1 MTDENG
7 AGETTGTAAADPAEP
22 AGGKIV
28 TFYSYKGGTG
38 RTMSLAN
45 TAWILASGGKRV
57 LVVDWDLDA
66 PGLDRFLHPFLDRDR
81 LRSAPG
87 IIDLFL
93 HFNQTVLEQRRQPE
107 SHPEDG
113 WVTAEAAWVD
123 SQARFNHCVIPLDW
137 KFPGGGR
144 LDYVSPGTQ
153 NKEYLSA
160 YSQFDWMRFLDH
172 TWHGPV
178 FVRALKHELTQNYDY
193 VLIDSRT
200 GLSDVSDVCT
210 VLLPDALVVAFT
222 PSSQGMDGAHAVAHK
237 IDTLY
242 GYRGIRIIPVP
253 MRVEDANGE
262 ADRLEAAR
270 EQMRAK
276 FADVVRR
283 HCTLDAQEY
292 WGKVEIPY
300 RPFYAYEELLAPF
313 RDVPGRPTSMLA
325 ACERLTEVISDGEVT
340 ALPPMDDG
348 ERKRVLALYKR
359 PRPLEDTEVRVSFVP
374 EDRTWADWIEFTLK
388 SVGFRVQLL
397 PQGTLEVPER
407 TGTEQAAGPSTRSL
421 AVLSHAYRKF
431 MDARGVRDT
440 AGSLEQAENAR
451 GPVAV
456 RVDDVRLS
464 APFSDRAAA
473 DLTRCGAD
481 EDAARQVLLN
491 AVEAPTQPLF
501 SPVAASDG
509 GPRFP
514 GAEPA
519 VQSLPIRNPSF
530 TGRERLLEYLRDRL
544 RAGNGTVLLRGMGG
558 VGKTMLA
565 LEFAH
570 RYKGDY
576 DVVWHIQADQRNL
589 AVEQYAQLA
598 GPLDVGE
605 RKNPTATATSVK
617 EALGLGRPYSRWL
630 LILDNVEHVSDLSDL
645 LVSSKSGH
653 ILVTSQRA
661 EGWERYAEITDV
673 GVFERE
679 ESVAHLKRRLTECS
693 TEEADEVAA
702 ALGDL
707 PLAVEHAAAVLRE
720 TGLQT
725 HEYVKLLERQPA
737 TDTEGPSPD
746 DRLLDVSK
754 TWRVAIEQLDKNFP
768 PAVQLLKLA
777 AWFSPEPISMDL
789 LQSTQIAQALTGRTG
804 GPGGPGEEFRPRA
817 FDSTEMIARAFQEL
831 SRLSL
836 ATVDRKSRSLRVHR
850 LVQMSVRLNM
860 TEEEQEATRDA
871 VFRTLVAA
879 RPEQDDPE
887 DHNTWERYRII
898 WPHLGTRWAL
908 TTPDYGI
915 RKLIVDRV
923 RQLRRRGE
931 LKQAYDLSTRVHE
944 GWVEHSGREERWVLH
959 MGFQIANI
967 LRAQGRYQEALDM
980 DMDVLR
986 RQEAVLDSPHDL
998 HILMTSGGVAADL
1011 RGLGRYSEALER
1023 DRLNY
1028 ERLFELFGEDHP
1040 RSLMAANNYAVC
1052 LRVLGQYADA
1062 LRLDRKTMEMRNK
1075 ILGSEHAY
1083 TRESTISHAR
1093 DLLDCGDYAG
1103 AEHQLRRTY
1112 ERCLANRQFGP
1123 SSPTTVNAGKALAGA
1138 LRQLGRAQ
1146 EAEELTRAVLA
1157 ALPAEEGSAS
1167 PNRLLLQLGLA
1178 GSLGA
1183 QGRTEEALELA
1194 RRVLDDCRR
1203 FFHDQH
1209 PYTAACYANLAVLL
1223 YSANEAASSLAHA
1236 EQAARAFAEI
1246 FDDDHPFTLMCRV
1259 NVANAQAALGQR
1271 ELARTTYEAVLDR
1284 IRYVLDDDQHPA
1296 PLVCAANLAVVL
1308 NELGETEAAE
1318 RLREEVL
1325 GALTARLGADHPRA
1339 SALREWSRSGWE
1351 FDPHPI

>member
-1 MTDENG
+1 MTDVKG
-7 AGETTGTAAADPAEP
+7 ADEMAGTTAPGQEETAR
-22 AGGKIV
+22 GKVI

-81 LRSAPG
+81 LRTAQG

-93 HFNQTVLEQRRQPE
+93 HFNQTVREQRKAPDPHTQDE
-107 SHPEDG
+107 WE
-113 WVTAEAAWVD
+113 TAEAEWVAT
-123 SQARFNHCVIPLDW
+123 QAHFNHCVIPIDW
-137 KFPGGGR
+137 EFPGGGR

-160 YSQFDWMRFLDH
+160 YSQFDWMHFLDH

-178 FVRALKHELTQNYDY
+178 FVEALRRELTQNYDY

-200 GLSDVSDVCT
+200 GLSDLSDVCT
-210 VLLPDALVVAFT
+210 VLLPDVLVVAFT
-222 PSSQGMDGAHAVAHK
+222 PSSQGMDGAQAVAQK
-237 IDTLY
+237 IDSLY

-276 FADVVRR
+276 FADIVRR
-283 HCTLDAQEY
+283 HCPLDAQEY

-313 RDVPGRPTSMLA
+313 RDAPGSPTSLLS
-325 ACERLTEVISDGEVT
+325 ACERLTDVISEGEVT
-340 ALPPMDDG
+340 ALPRLDDA

-359 PRPLEDTEVRVSFVP
+359 PRPLENTTIHVSFVP

-388 SVGFRVQLL
+388 SVGFQVRLL
-397 PQGTLEVPER
+397 SNGTTTAPPR
-407 TGTEQAAGPSTRSL
+407 TTGKKTVESPARTI
-421 AVLSHAYRKF
+421 AVLSQAYRRS
-431 MDARGVRDT
+431 AETRAVWEAADT
-440 AGSLEQAENAR
+440 VDDLGNRHSL
-451 GPVAV
+451 VAV

-464 APFSDRAAA
+464 QPFSERTSA
-473 DLTRCGAD
+473 DLSRCGAD
-481 EDAARQVLLN
+481 EDAARQALLN

-501 SPVAASDG
+501 TPAAASDG

-519 VQSLPIRNPSF
+519 VLSVPIRNPSF
-530 TGRERLLEYLRDRL
+530 TGREKLLEFVRERL
-544 RAGNGTVLLRGMGG
+544 RAGNGTVVMRGMGG

-570 RYKGDY
+570 RFKGDY

-589 AVEQYAQLA
+589 AVEQYAGLA
-598 GPLDVGE
+598 GPLEVAE
-605 RKNPTATATSVK
+605 RKNPTATAIGVK
-617 EALGLGRPYSRWL
+617 DALRLGQPYSRWL

-645 LVSSKSGH
+645 LVSSKSGN
-653 ILVTSQRA
+653 ILVTSQRS
-661 EGWERYAEITDV
+661 EGWERYAEIVDV

-693 TEEADEVAA
+693 TEEADEVAS

-707 PLAVEHAAAVLRE
+707 PLAVEHAAAVLKE
-720 TGLQT
+720 SGLQT
-725 HEYVKLLERQPA
+725 QEYVKLLERQPA
-737 TDTEGPSPD
+737 ADTAGLSPD

-754 TWRVAIEQLDKNFP
+754 TWSVAIGQLNKNFP

-789 LQSTQIAQALTGRTG
+789 LQSTQIAQALTGQN
-804 GPGGPGEEFRPRA
+804 GPADREFRQRA

-836 ATVDRKSRSLRVHR
+836 AEVDRKSRSLRVHR

-860 TEEEQEATRDA
+860 TEEDQEATRDV

-887 DHNTWERYRII
+887 DHHTWDRYRII
-898 WPHLGTRWAL
+898 WPHLGTPWAL
-908 TTPDYGI
+908 AAPDYGI

-931 LKQAYDLSTRVHE
+931 LKQAYDLSTRVHQ
-944 GWVEHSGREERWVLH
+944 GWLEHSGPDERWVLH

-967 LRAQGRYQEALDM
+967 LRAQGRYQEALEL
-980 DMDVLR
+980 DMDVLH
-986 RQEAVLDSPHDL
+986 RQEAALDSPHDL

-1023 DRLNY
+1023 DRLNH
-1028 ERLFELFGEDHP
+1028 EQFLELFGEDHP
-1040 RSLMAANNYAVC
+1040 RSLIAANNLAVC
-1052 LRVLGQYADA
+1052 LRVLGQYPDA
-1062 LRLDRKTMEMRNK
+1062 LRLDRRTMETRNK
-1075 ILGSEHAY
+1075 ILGTEHPY
-1083 TRESTISHAR
+1083 TRETTISYAR

-1103 AEHQLRRTY
+1103 SELRLRRTY
-1112 ERCLANRQFGP
+1112 DHCLANKEFGP
-1123 SSPTTVNAGKALAGA
+1123 SSPTTINAGRALSGA
-1138 LRQLGRAQ
+1138 LLQLGRAQ
-1146 EAEELTRAVLA
+1146 EAEQLTRTVLA
-1157 ALPAEEGSAS
+1157 NLPSEEGSAS

-1178 GSLGA
+1178 GMLGA
-1183 QGRTEEALELA
+1183 QGRTDEACDLA
-1194 RRVLDDCRR
+1194 RQVLDDCRR
-1203 FFHDQH
+1203 LFHDKH
-1209 PYTAACYANLAVLL
+1209 PYTVACYANLAVLL
-1223 YSANEAASSLAHA
+1223 YAANEVASSLAHA

-1246 FDDDHPFTLMCRV
+1246 FDDDHPFTLMCRM
-1259 NVANAQAALGQR
+1259 NLANAQAALGQR
-1271 ELARTTYEAVLDR
+1271 ERARTTYEEVLDR
-1284 IRYVLDDDQHPA
+1284 LRDVLNDNQHPG

-1308 NELGETEAAE
+1308 KELGEAEAAA

-1325 GALTARLGADHPRA
+1325 GALTTRLGADHPRA
-1339 SALREWSRSGWE
+1339 VALREWKRSGWE

>member
-1 MTDENG
+1 MTDENDAG
-7 AGETTGTAAADPAEP
+7 ASAGTRTADARDA

-81 LRSAPG
+81 LRTAQG
-87 IIDLFL
+87 VIDLFL

-107 SHPEDG
+107 SHAQVE
-113 WVTAEAAWVD
+113 WETAEAAWVAT
-123 SQARFNHCVIPLDW
+123 QARFNHCVIPVDW
-137 KFPGGGR
+137 EFPGGGR

-153 NKEYLSA
+153 NKQYLSA

-178 FVRALKHELTQNYDY
+178 FVEALKRELTQNYDY

-222 PSSQGMDGAHAVAHK
+222 PSSQGMDGAQAVAQK
-237 IDTLY
+237 IDSLY
-242 GYRGIRIIPVP
+242 GNRGIRIIPVP

-276 FADVVRR
+276 FADIVRR
-283 HCTLDAQEY
+283 HCALDAQEY

-313 RDVPGRPTSMLA
+313 RDAPGSPTSMLA
-325 ACERLTEVISDGEVT
+325 ACERLTDVISEGEVT
-340 ALPPMDDG
+340 ALPRLDDA

-359 PRPLEDTEVRVSFVP
+359 PRPLENTDIHVSFVP
-374 EDRTWADWIEFTLK
+374 DDRTWADWIEFTLK
-388 SVGFRVQLL
+388 SVGFQVHLL
-397 PQGTLEVPER
+397 PHGTPHPSERAVPEPAMKSATR
-407 TGTEQAAGPSTRSL
+407 TL
-421 AVLSHAYRKF
+421 AVLSHAYRDSAEARAAWEAT
-431 MDARGVRDT
+431 DAVDGLGKRR
-440 AGSLEQAENAR
+440 SL
-451 GPVAV
+451 VTV
-456 RVDDVRLS
+456 RVDDVRMS
-464 APFSDRAAA
+464 PPFSDRGAA
-473 DLTRCGAD
+473 DLARFGSN
-481 EDAARQVLLN
+481 EEAARQALLN
-491 AVEAPTQPLF
+491 ALDAPTQPLY
-501 SPVAASDG
+501 SPAAASDG

-514 GAEPA
+514 GAEPS
-519 VQSLPIRNPSF
+519 VFSMPIRNPSF
-530 TGRERLLEYLRDRL
+530 TGRERLLGSLRERL
-544 RAGNGTVLLRGMGG
+544 RAGNHTVLLRGMGG

-570 RYKGDY
+570 RFKSDY

-589 AVEQYAQLA
+589 AVEQFAGLA
-598 GPLDVGE
+598 SHLDVAE
-605 RKNPTATATSVK
+605 RKNPTATATGVK
-617 EALGLGRPYSRWL
+617 DALRLGRPYSRWL
-630 LILDNVEHVSDLSDL
+630 LILDNVEHVNDLSDL
-645 LVSSKSGH
+645 LVSNKFGH
-653 ILVTSQRA
+653 VLITSQRS
-661 EGWERYAEITDV
+661 EGWERYAEIVDV
-673 GVFERE
+673 SVFERD

-693 TEEADEVAA
+693 TEEADEVAS

-707 PLAVEHAAAVLRE
+707 PLAVEHAAAVLKE
-720 TGLQT
+720 SGLQT

-737 TDTEGPSPD
+737 ADTAGLSPD

-754 TWRVAIEQLDKNFP
+754 TWSVAIGQLNKNFP

-789 LQSTQIAQALTGRTG
+789 LQSTQIAQSLTGQDSRG
-804 GPGGPGEEFRPRA
+804 DQEFRPRA

-860 TEEEQEATRDA
+860 TETEQEATRDV

-887 DHNTWERYRII
+887 DHNTWDRYRII
-898 WPHLGTRWAL
+898 WPHLGTPWAL
-908 TTPDYGI
+908 TAPDYGI

-931 LKQAYDLSTRVHE
+931 LKQAYDLSTRVHQ
-944 GWVEHSGREERWVLH
+944 GWVERSGPDERWVLH

-980 DMDVLR
+980 GMDVLH

-1023 DRLNY
+1023 DRLNH
-1028 ERLFELFGEDHP
+1028 ERFLELFGEDHP

-1052 LRVLGQYADA
+1052 LRVLGQYTDA
-1062 LRLDRKTMEMRNK
+1062 LRLDRTTMDTRSK
-1075 ILGSEHAY
+1075 ILGAEHAW
-1083 TRESTISHAR
+1083 TRESTISYAR

-1103 AEHQLRRTY
+1103 SELQLRRTY
-1112 ERCLANRQFGP
+1112 SQCLANEQFGP
-1123 SSPTTVNAGKALAGA
+1123 SSPTTINAGKALSGA

-1146 EAEELTRAVLA
+1146 DAEELTLAVLSS
-1157 ALPAEEGSAS
+1157 LPADEGSAS
-1167 PNRLLLQLGLA
+1167 PNRLLLQLSLA
-1178 GSLGA
+1178 GVLGA

-1223 YSANEAASSLAHA
+1223 YTANEAASSLAHA
-1236 EQAARAFAEI
+1236 EQAARVFAQI
-1246 FDDDHPFTLMCRV
+1246 FDDDHPFTLMCRM
-1259 NVANAQAALGQR
+1259 NLANAQAALGQR
-1271 ELARTTYEAVLDR
+1271 ELARATYEEVLDR
-1284 IRYVLDDDQHPA
+1284 LRDVLDDDQHPA

-1308 NELGETEAAE
+1308 NELGEAEAAE

-1351 FDPHPI
+1351 FDPHPV

>member
-7 AGETTGTAAADPAEP
+7 AGEVAGMLTSGPEETTR
-22 AGGKIV
+22 GKVI

-66 PGLDRFLHPFLDRDR
+66 PGLDRFLHPFLDQDR
-81 LRSAPG
+81 LRTAQG

-93 HFNQTVLEQRRQPE
+93 HFNQTVMEQRRQPE
-107 SHPEDG
+107 THAQDE
-113 WVTAEAAWVD
+113 WETAEAAWVAT
-123 SQARFNHCVIPLDW
+123 QAHFNHCVIPIDW
-137 KFPGGGR
+137 AFSNGGR

-178 FVRALKHELTQNYDY
+178 FVEALKQELTQNYDY

-210 VLLPDALVVAFT
+210 VLLPDVLVVAFT
-222 PSSQGMDGAHAVAHK
+222 PSSQGMDGAQAVAQK
-237 IDTLY
+237 IDSLY

-276 FADVVRR
+276 FADIVRR
-283 HCTLDAQEY
+283 HCSLDAQEY

-313 RDVPGRPTSMLA
+313 RDAPGSPTSMLA
-325 ACERLTEVISDGEVT
+325 ACERLTEVISGGDVT
-340 ALPPMDDG
+340 AFPRLDDT

-359 PRPLEDTEVRVSFVP
+359 PRPLQNTDIHVSFVP

-388 SVGFRVQLL
+388 SVGFQVHLL
-397 PQGTLEVPER
+397 SSSTTHPSER
-407 TGTEQAAGPSTRSL
+407 SAPDPTGKSATRTL
-421 AVLSHAYRKF
+421 AVLSHAYRDSVEARAAWETT
-431 MDARGVRDT
+431 DAVDGLGNRRTLVT
-440 AGSLEQAENAR
+440 
-451 GPVAV
+451 V
-456 RVDDVRLS
+456 RVDDVRMS
-464 APFSDRAAA
+464 PPFSDRAAA
-473 DLTRCGAD
+473 DLARCGPN
-481 EDAARQVLLN
+481 EEAARQALLN

-501 SPVAASDG
+501 SPAAASDR

-514 GAEPA
+514 GAEPF
-519 VQSLPIRNPSF
+519 VFSLPIRNPSF
-530 TGRERLLEYLRDRL
+530 TGREELLGHVRERL

-570 RYKGDY
+570 RFKSDY

-589 AVEQYAQLA
+589 AVEQFAGLA
-598 GPLDVGE
+598 GHLEISE
-605 RKNPTATATSVK
+605 RKNPTATAAAVK
-617 EALGLGRPYSRWL
+617 DALRLGRPYSRWL
-630 LILDNVEHVSDLSDL
+630 LILDNVEHVNDLSDL
-645 LVSSKSGH
+645 LVSSKAGH
-653 ILVTSQRA
+653 VLITSQRS
-661 EGWERYAEITDV
+661 EGWERYAEIADV

-693 TEEADEVAA
+693 TEEADEVAS

-707 PLAVEHAAAVLRE
+707 PLAVEHAAAVLKE
-720 TGLQT
+720 SGLQT
-725 HEYVKLLERQPA
+725 QEYVKLLERQPA
-737 TDTEGPSPD
+737 ADTAGLSPD

-754 TWRVAIEQLDKNFP
+754 TWSVAIGQLNKNFP

-789 LQSTQIAQALTGRTG
+789 LQSTQIAQSLTGQNSTRDQ
-804 GPGGPGEEFRPRA
+804 EFRPRA

-860 TEEEQEATRDA
+860 TKEDQEATRDV

-898 WPHLGTRWAL
+898 WPHLGTSWAL
-908 TTPDYGI
+908 AAPDYGI

-931 LKQAYDLSTRVHE
+931 LKQAYDLSTRVHQ
-944 GWVEHSGREERWVLH
+944 GWREHSGPDERWVLH

-967 LRAQGRYQEALDM
+967 LRAQGRYQEALELDT
-980 DMDVLR
+980 DVLH
-986 RQEAVLDSPHDL
+986 RQEAALDSPHDL

-1011 RGLGRYSEALER
+1011 RGLGRYSEALDR
-1023 DRLNY
+1023 DRLNH
-1028 ERLFELFGEDHP
+1028 EQFLELFGEDHP

-1052 LRVLGQYADA
+1052 LRVLGQYTDA
-1062 LRLDRKTMEMRNK
+1062 LRLDRKTMETRNK
-1075 ILGSEHAY
+1075 ILGPEHAY
-1083 TRESTISHAR
+1083 TRASTISYAR

-1103 AEHQLRRTY
+1103 SELPLRRTY
-1112 ERCLANRQFGP
+1112 DQCLSHQQFGA
-1123 SSPTTVNAGKALAGA
+1123 SAPTTINAGKALSGA
-1138 LRQLGRAQ
+1138 LHQMGRAQ
-1146 EAEELTRAVLA
+1146 EAEVLTRTVLSN
-1157 ALPAEEGSAS
+1157 LPSEEGSAS
-1167 PNRLLLQLGLA
+1167 PNRLLLHLGLA
-1178 GSLGA
+1178 GILGA

-1203 FFHDQH
+1203 FFQDQH

-1223 YSANEAASSLAHA
+1223 YTANEAASSLAHA
-1236 EQAARAFAEI
+1236 EQAARVFAAI

-1259 NVANAQAALGQR
+1259 NLANAQAALGQR
-1271 ELARTTYEAVLDR
+1271 GRARATYEEVLDR
-1284 IRYVLDDDQHPA
+1284 LRDVLNDDQHPA

-1308 NELGETEAAE
+1308 NELGESEAAE

-1325 GALTARLGADHPRA
+1325 GAITARLGADHPRA
-1339 SALREWSRSGWE
+1339 LALREWSRSGWE